1 MIHEFL
7 RYTQKSKMPWKL
19 VVGKPARFEGGWGGG
34 GGIFDQILGRKFTT
48 DFLKN
53 AFLASN

>member
-19 VVGKPARFEGGWGGG
+19 VVGKPARFEGGGGG
-34 GGIFDQILGRKFTT
+34 GAEYLIKFWVENSQPT
-48 DFLKN
+48 F
-53 AFLASN
+53 